1 MHAIDFP
8 TCSKNILEVSLYKN
22 SHNYVTE
29 TEAAEKI
36 YLCSDLTQSRR
47 TVEIQNSKNI
57 LPLETFRR
65 FGTANFDAMCKMT
78 GIKPLKLVYHTNIP
92 QMSEELCQYYE
103 DLVDLNVPR
112 RSGYC

>member
-1 MHAIDFP
+1 M
-8 TCSKNILEVSLYKN
+8 
-22 SHNYVTE
+22 
-29 TEAAEKI
+29 KI
-36 YLCSDLTQSRR
+36 YDCSDLTPIRP
-47 TVEIQNSKNI
+47 TVETPNTKNKP
-57 LPLETFRR
+57 PLETFRR